1 MEAYHLSENE
11 KIRTPVT
18 IYGQHYIITGTVTS
32 EHVKKVAKM
41 VDEKMHEIRLANP
54 NLDTSKLAVLTAVN
68 AVHDYIKL
76 HERFEHL
83 EKELER
89 LKD

>member
-1 MEAYHLSENE
+1 MEASDLSGNQ

-18 IYGQHYIITGTVTS
+18 IYGQHYIITGTETS
-32 EHVKKVAKM
+32 AHVKKVARL
-41 VDEKMHEIRLANP
+41 VDEKMYEIRSANP
-54 NLDTSKLAVLTAVN
+54 DLDTSKLAVLTAVN

-89 LKD
+89 LKE

>member
-1 MEAYHLSENE
+1 MSEDQ

-18 IYGQHYIITGTVTS
+18 IYGQHYIITGTETS
-32 EHVKKVAKM
+32 AHVKKVAQL
-41 VDEKMHEIRLANP
+41 VDEKMNEIHSANP
-54 NLDTSKLAVLTAVN
+54 KLDTGKLAVLTAVN

-76 HERFEHL
+76 HERLEHL

-89 LKD
+89 LKE

>member
-1 MEAYHLSENE
+1 MEAYDLSEDQ

-18 IYGQHYIITGTVTS
+18 IYGQHYIITGTES
-32 EHVKKVAKM
+32 SAHVKKVARL
-41 VDEKMHEIRLANP
+41 VDEKMHEIRAANP
-54 NLDTSKLAVLTAVN
+54 ALDMGKLAVLTAVN

-76 HERFEHL
+76 HERYEQL